1 MTSELSNPALE
12 PIHNYIQISEKIAT
26 AGQPTESQFADIRN
40 AGYEVVVNLAMPNS
54 TNAIAHEQDLVEA
67 QGMEYIYM
75 PVVWEE
81 PKLEDIDRFFSTLE
95 QNSDR
100 PVFVHCALNMRVSA
114 FVYLYRLVKQQTSDE
129 IAKADMNRI
138 WEPNEIWQAFI
149 DRVIARSHE
158 SL

>member
-149 DRVIARSHE
+149 DRVIARSYE